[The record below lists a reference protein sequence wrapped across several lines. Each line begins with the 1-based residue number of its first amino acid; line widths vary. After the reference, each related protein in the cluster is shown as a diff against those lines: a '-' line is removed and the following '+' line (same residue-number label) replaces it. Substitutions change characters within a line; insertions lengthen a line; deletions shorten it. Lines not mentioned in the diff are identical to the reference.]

1 MFGKAHFSRTK
12 PRQAF
17 TLVELLVVI
26 GIIALLISI
35 LMPALVR
42 VREASNRTACLS
54 NVAQLAKAV
63 LIYVGDNRGYLPD
76 AGTGNDP
83 NAYLSPRAVGLPAWT
98 TFGSET
104 YVLPSIGGLLQ
115 KQLGENSSI
124 WRCPSVPAGS
134 FQWTGSDPLAGTAQT
149 DRFKPNYLYM
159 ASKES
164 VLVIPGLGYD
174 AYKFHLAD
182 WAVRNVSGLKVS
194 RLASQPAANIVLFY
208 DRSPS
213 YHALKKGDIYAGVV
227 ADYYASYGYLDGHA
241 DGRGYAN
248 FKEYLEVFHRPIAQQ
263 WFGMDFSASF
273 QPAFAKT
280 Y

>member
-1 MFGKAHFSRTK
+1 MIARISGIKS
-12 PRQAF
+12 RQAF

-35 LMPALVR
+35 LVPALVR

-63 LIYVGDNRGYLPD
+63 LMYADENRGYLPD

-98 TFGSET
+98 TFGTET

-115 KQLGENSSI
+115 KHLGENPSL
-124 WRCPSVPAGS
+124 WRCPSAPAGS
-134 FQWTGSDPLAGTAQT
+134 FQWTGTNPFSGTAQS

-159 ASKES
+159 AAKEY

-174 AYKFHLAD
+174 ANKYHLAD

-194 RLASQPAANIVLFY
+194 RLVGQPASNIVLFY

-213 YHALKKGDIYAGVV
+213 YHARSKGDLYAGDV
-227 ADYYASYGYLDGHA
+227 ADYYANYSYLDGHA
-241 DGRGYAN
+241 DGRGYPN
-248 FKEYLEVFHRPIAQQ
+248 FKEYLEVFHRPIPQQ
-263 WFGMDFSASF
+263 WFGKDFAVYF
-273 QPAFAKT
+273 QPDFAKT